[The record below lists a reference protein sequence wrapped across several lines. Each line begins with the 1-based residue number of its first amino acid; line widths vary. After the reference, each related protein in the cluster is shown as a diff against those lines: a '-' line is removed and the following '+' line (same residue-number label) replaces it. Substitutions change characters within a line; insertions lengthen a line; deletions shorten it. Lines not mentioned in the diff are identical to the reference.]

1 MITKE
6 AITALQEGE
15 SISAAA
21 QALNASC
28 DTNDL
33 TALPSDYKLH
43 DLEKYKPMRRRER
56 GTMNTNAIDAFTS
69 YVKDHVEPGATVF
82 VNPDEMSATA
92 VLNLGTPCVPGHAD
106 NRAKLT
112 LKRTAAYS
120 ALISIATGAGYK
132 QTQIAEFLEDWPEHI
147 QCVNDS
153 GSITLPKAIAAIRKL
168 SIEAIRKIEN
178 SEQQLSASR
187 SAFESVQA
195 TSVDPLPTVIM
206 FDCQPYADLK
216 ARTFALRLNV
226 QTGGDKPTISLR
238 IVKAEQHAEDM
249 ANELGYLIAHAFDG
263 APIPVL
269 LGSYS
274 KAE

>member
-1 MITKE
+1 MFDKE

-15 SISAAA
+15 SISSAA

-33 TALPSDYKLH
+33 TALPSDFKLH

-56 GTMNTNAIDAFTS
+56 GTMNTNVIDAFTS

-120 ALISIATGAGYK
+120 ALVGIASGAGYK

-147 QCVNDS
+147 QCHN
-153 GSITLPKAIAAIRKL
+153 GSSEITLPKAIAAIRKV

>member
-6 AITALQEGE
+6 AITALQEGN
-15 SISAAA
+15 SILHAASS
-21 QALNASC
+21 LNSSG

-43 DLEKYKPMRRRER
+43 DLEKYKAMRRRER
-56 GTMNTNAIDAFTS
+56 GTMNTNVISAFTG
-69 YVKDHVEPGATVF
+69 YVTDHVEPGATVF
-82 VNPDEMSATA
+82 VNADEMSATA

-120 ALISIATGAGYK
+120 ALVGIATGVGFK

-249 ANELGYLIAHAFDG
+249 ANELGYLIAHAFDS
-263 APIPVL
+263 ASIPVL

>member
-1 MITKE
+1 MFDKE
-6 AITALQEGE
+6 AITALQEGK

-21 QALNASC
+21 VALSTSC

-56 GTMNTNAIDAFTS
+56 GTMNTNVISAFTG
-69 YVKDHVEPGATVF
+69 YVTDHVEPGATVF
-82 VNPDEMSATA
+82 VNADEMSATA

-132 QTQIAEFLEDWPEHI
+132 QAQIAEFLEDWPEHI

-187 SAFESVQA
+187 SAFESVQT

-226 QTGGDKPTISLR
+226 QTGGEKPTISLR
-238 IVKAEQHAEDM
+238 IVKTEQHAEGM

-263 APIPVL
+263 ASIPVL

>member
-1 MITKE
+1 MFDKE
-6 AITALQEGE
+6 AITALQEGNA
-15 SISAAA
+15 ISHAAS
-21 QALNASC
+21 ALNTSC

-56 GTMNTNAIDAFTS
+56 GTMNTNVIDAFTS

-120 ALISIATGAGYK
+120 ALVGIASGAGYK

-147 QCVNDS
+147 QCHN
-153 GSITLPKAIAAIRKL
+153 GSSEITLPKAIAAIRKV

>member
-6 AITALQEGE
+6 AITALQEGN
-15 SISAAA
+15 SILHAASS
-21 QALNASC
+21 LNSSG

-43 DLEKYKPMRRRER
+43 DLEKYKAMRRRER
-56 GTMNTNAIDAFTS
+56 GTMNTNVISAFTG
-69 YVKDHVEPGATVF
+69 YVTDHVEPGATVF
-82 VNPDEMSATA
+82 VNADEMSATA

-120 ALISIATGAGYK
+120 ALVGIATGVGFK

-249 ANELGYLIAHAFDG
+249 ANELGYLIAHAFDS
-263 APIPVL
+263 ASIPVL

-274 KAE
+274 KEE

>member
-1 MITKE
+1 MFDKQ
-6 AITALQEGE
+6 AITALQEGN
-15 SISAAA
+15 SISHAAS
-21 QALNASC
+21 ALTSSC

-43 DLEKYKPMRRRER
+43 DLEKYKAMRRRER
-56 GTMNTNAIDAFTS
+56 GTMSTNVISAFTG
-69 YVKDHVEPGATVF
+69 YVTDHVEPGATVF
-82 VNPDEMSATA
+82 VNADEMSATA

-120 ALISIATGAGYK
+120 ALVGIATGAGYK
-132 QTQIAEFLEDWPEHI
+132 QAQMAEFLEDWPEHI

-153 GSITLPKAIAAIRKL
+153 GSIILPKAIAAIRKL

-263 APIPVL
+263 ASIPVL